1 MKGRLSPGQLV
12 FGVAGAAI
20 GIWLGDYLFPDAATS
35 MGGVVFIA
43 LEALGGGALGLI
55 AYEVLRSFRSWWP
68 WRF

>member
-12 FGVAGAAI
+12 FGVVGAAI
-20 GIWLGDYLFPDAATS
+20 GIWLGDYLFPDAAAS

-55 AYEVLRSFRSWWP
+55 AYEVLQSFRSWLP
-68 WRF
+68 